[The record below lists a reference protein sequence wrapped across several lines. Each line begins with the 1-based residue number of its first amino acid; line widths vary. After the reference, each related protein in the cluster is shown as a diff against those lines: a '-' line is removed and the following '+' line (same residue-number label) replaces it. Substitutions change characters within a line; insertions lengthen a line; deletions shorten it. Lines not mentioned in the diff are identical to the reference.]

1 MLTDTKSLL
10 FNIIP
15 VISKVI
21 DSLKTTVSDSID
33 TAVNAVDFSDLTN
46 KVFPPMLK
54 MADGLEATQT
64 NMVQLLVQGDQLTV
78 NLNQLIALS
87 TSLTLSTNWL
97 I

>member
-1 MLTDTKSLL
+1 
-10 FNIIP
+10 
-15 VISKVI
+15 
-21 DSLKTTVSDSID
+21 
-33 TAVNAVDFSDLTN
+33 
-46 KVFPPMLK
+46 LK